1 MKEDLVIIDRVHDL
15 AEKYGVS
22 MSEIALA
29 WQFARGVAAPI
40 VGATKV
46 PHFDQAVRSV
56 DLQLSEEDVRYL
68 EETYTPRELVGL
80 IRHS

>member
-1 MKEDLVIIDRVHDL
+1 MEADLVIIDRVAEV

-22 MSEIALA
+22 MSEVALA
-29 WQFARGVAAPI
+29 WQFAKGVAAPI

-56 DLQLSEEDVRYL
+56 DLELSEADVKYL

-80 IRHS
+80 VRHP

>member
-1 MKEDLVIIDRVHDL
+1 MIVNRVHDL

-22 MSEIALA
+22 MSEVALA
-29 WQFARGVAAPI
+29 WQFAKGVAAPI

-56 DLQLSEEDVRYL
+56 DLELTQEDIRYL

-80 IRHS
+80 VRHP